1 MEKELEIYYDHYKD
15 SFSYLRQYLKQR
27 DKYFMYSVILLSLVF
42 FNSMLPEDFEIVSKE
57 LIKNKIGIKEFSNLK
72 LINSFLL
79 FSLLSVVIKYFQ
91 INLLI
96 ERQYSYLHHIE
107 KRLSFKLK
115 EFNIFREGKAYLN
128 QYPIFGSIVHRI
140 YTIGFPFLLII
151 LLLTKWKT
159 YFSSSSNFKLV
170 SFFSFDT
177 LTIWTT
183 ITLTIFYLIWIHF
196 KDFSN
201 CKKKKN
207 VG

>member
-57 LIKNKIGIKEFSNLK
+57 LIKHKIGIKEFSNLK

-140 YTIGFPFLLII
+140 YTIGFPFLLTI

-159 YFSSSSNFKLV
+159 YFSSSNDFKLV